1 RWVVTW
7 PTRPPTRAV
16 MAGRPP
22 SRSYSVFLGAGPCAC
37 ALPASRPAE
46 MTAIITL
53 RMNIPPWCNDVS
65 GALAARCWRATCMAM
80 HRERYAACGS
90 GFQRLSGFSD
100 VRPDAR
106 LRFGGNGEML
116 VKSLVGLSLVV
127 SAAVDMQ
134 TGLGP
139 SGVESTAHMS
149 VQQKNAAL
157 RPLVRSATECV
168 ARTVVAS
175 PRFDAANGDI

>member
-1 RWVVTW
+1 
-7 PTRPPTRAV
+7 
-16 MAGRPP
+16 
-22 SRSYSVFLGAGPCAC
+22 
-37 ALPASRPAE
+37 
-46 MTAIITL
+46 
-53 RMNIPPWCNDVS
+53 
-65 GALAARCWRATCMAM
+65 
-80 HRERYAACGS
+80 
-90 GFQRLSGFSD
+90 
-100 VRPDAR
+100 
-106 LRFGGNGEML
+106 ML

-175 PRFDAANGDI
+175 PRFDAANGDINDLIVDSMTSCVDVMRAMIDGYDRLYGVGSGESFFAGPYLDVLPAAVHKLLQRDAK